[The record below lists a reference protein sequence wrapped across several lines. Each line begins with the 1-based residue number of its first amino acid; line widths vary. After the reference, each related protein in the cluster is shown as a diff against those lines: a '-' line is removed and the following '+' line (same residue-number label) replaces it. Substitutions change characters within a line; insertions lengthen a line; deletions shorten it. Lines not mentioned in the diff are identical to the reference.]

1 MTAEQATVIA
11 ALIGVVGG
19 LAGVCIGRWQVRDEA
34 VVEHE
39 QWLRGQRQE
48 AYTALLAAWDASIL
62 KLIDLLP
69 SDDEHWAHLEATYE
83 GDLIEATEESIW
95 NRSLKIK
102 GDLDQPLERV
112 QLLGPNIVDAACVVL
127 ASTAETVVQTV
138 RQVRFPLNEA
148 AIEELDELRDRA
160 DAARTKFFN
169 AARQVIHTPPSP
181 RRRMWAFGAD
191 SAQQE
196 GP

>member
-19 LAGVCIGRWQVRDEA
+19 LAGVSIGRWQVRDEA

-39 QWLRGQRQE
+39 QWLRGQRQD
-48 AYTALLAAWDASIL
+48 AYTALLAAWDASVL
-62 KLIDLLP
+62 QLIDLVP
-69 SDDEHWAHLEATYE
+69 PDDEHWAHMEATYE

-95 NRSLKIK
+95 NKSLQIK
-102 GDLDQPLERV
+102 GDLDHPLERV
-112 QLLGPNIVDAACVVL
+112 QLLGPNTVDAACVVL
-127 ASTAETVVQTV
+127 ANTAKTAVQRV

-148 AIEELDELRDRA
+148 AIEELAGLRTRA
-160 DAARTKFFN
+160 DAARTKFFS

-181 RRRMWAFGAD
+181 RRRKWAFWPGRRI
-191 SAQQE
+191 
-196 GP
+196 